1 MVDLITNLDMAAF
14 QAQGGLSTFINRL
27 EVGSALTTEIH
38 ILQFMNVIR
47 IHTLTTLSYVA
58 YLVKT
63 YPV

>member
-27 EVGSALTTEIH
+27 EVGSALTMEIS